1 MKSRIIFFIAALA
14 VFSSSANA
22 QTFNTLQF
30 IIPTCTTNYAKSI
43 VRVAPSNTEV
53 VSCHSHG
60 TYDDFILIDNN
71 SVTRRFKVPDD
82 IHVRDFQIVDNN
94 VFFCGQKQDEAIVGH
109 FDIQIFYLPNLYQF
123 KYYTTIY
130 SGDIVKNYFKKMVAY
145 HNQDNT
151 KIQIEVI
158 GDKEHTQ
165 YVSNNNIIGE
175 YIYDPATDQII
186 SSYYIA
192 STIFYLIY
200 HQDGIFQ
207 DIAVTEDYLVVSGWD
222 YSDQKLLITR
232 FPKYSVLSGGTT
244 YEFDES
250 ADPYTSSRI
259 YLEAL
264 SSNDIA
270 TAATY
275 INTNTLQVGTRL
287 RTFDVSTMSNT
298 VSQLLPMLDKTEPD
312 DMLFMEEDQSLL
324 LLQQSFYPTINDFQY
339 VIYYLDPYNNSYTT
353 DAYYNFNSSYYSLD
367 RFNDPIYIAAGLTP
381 NYNHGYLM
389 RFKPSPHVSC
399 IKFGNVRIIPLN
411 RISYINIT
419 PFTLSHSSI
428 TPYSVNVGPEIW
440 GLEIEC
446 MD

>member
-1 MKSRIIFFIAALA
+1 MKSRIIFFIAVLA

-22 QTFNTLQF
+22 QYFNTVQ
-30 IIPTCTTNYAKSI
+30 INIPTCTTNYAKSI

-53 VSCHSHG
+53 ISCHSHG
-60 TYDDFILIDNN
+60 TFDEFILIDNN

-186 SSYYIA
+186 NSYYIA

-207 DIAVTEDYLVVSGWD
+207 DIAVTEDYLVISGWD
-222 YSDQKLLITR
+222 YSNQHLLITR

-287 RTFDVSTMSNT
+287 RTFDLSTMSNS

-339 VIYYLDPYNNSYTT
+339 VIYYLDPFNNSYTT

-367 RFNDPIYIAAGLTP
+367 RFIDPIYIAAGLTP

-389 RFKPSPHVSC
+389 RFKPATHVSC
-399 IKFGNVRIIPLN
+399 IKFGDVRIIPLN

-428 TPYSVNVGPEIW
+428 TPYSENVIPEIW
-440 GLEIEC
+440 GLDMEC